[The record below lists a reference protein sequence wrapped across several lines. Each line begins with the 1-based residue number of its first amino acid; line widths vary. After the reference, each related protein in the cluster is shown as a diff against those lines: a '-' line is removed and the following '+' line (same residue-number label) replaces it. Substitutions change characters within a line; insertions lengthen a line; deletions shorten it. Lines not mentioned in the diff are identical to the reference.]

1 MKWENQKEGDTDQR
15 ESSDE
20 EDNKN
25 LGFVIGRYGF
35 YSSEFSKNSM
45 NLTHKPLTKA
55 NKKSHSLSPFSNK
68 QKNTVKNLDDEINK

>member
-45 NLTHKPLTKA
+45 NQIGRAH
-55 NKKSHSLSPFSNK
+55 
-68 QKNTVKNLDDEINK
+68 V